1 MTQTSETPQKQQVL
15 ITCRTHEMIQNEFSE
30 YGKPDC
36 PVPVKD
42 FHITLGVME
51 SKLQSNGFQ
60 LYIGDNVTYQDYL
73 EMLKFLCENPLT
85 ENVFNKTQEK
95 VKQSQKS

>member
-1 MTQTSETPQKQQVL
+1 MTQSSEISKKQQVL
-15 ITCRTHEMIQNEFSE
+15 ITCRTHKMVEKEFPE
-30 YGKPDC
+30 YGKPNC

-73 EMLKFLCENPLT
+73 AMLKYLSENPLK
-85 ENVFNKTQEK
+85 EKVFSKTQEK
-95 VKQSQKS
+95 VNNH